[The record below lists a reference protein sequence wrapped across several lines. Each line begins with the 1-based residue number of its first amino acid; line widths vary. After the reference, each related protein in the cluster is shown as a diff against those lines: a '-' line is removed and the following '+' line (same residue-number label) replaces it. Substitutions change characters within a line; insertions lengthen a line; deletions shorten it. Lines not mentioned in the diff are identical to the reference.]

1 MQEPLILL
9 QNDLIWSSLFL
20 AKPGLKFP
28 KVLVKIGAALPPDGR
43 RGAATRRLQ
52 LEISGC
58 APRIHDSMNT
68 QKTNRVSSDKPLL
81 TVAYLETLPD
91 DNNRYELIAGELFV
105 SCASGLPH
113 QLALQKLQLALAK
126 YLETNPIGIVAPG
139 AGAVFSDYDSVIP
152 DIAFVLNERW
162 AKIVANERFI
172 AAPNLVIEVVSSG
185 KQNRNRDFK
194 AKRGLYAKYG
204 VEEYWIVDRENRLV
218 TIFRLRD
225 ETLEET
231 VTLLEG
237 DNLTSPILPG
247 LTVNVGSLFA
257 FP

>member
-1 MQEPLILL
+1 
-9 QNDLIWSSLFL
+9 
-20 AKPGLKFP
+20 
-28 KVLVKIGAALPPDGR
+28 
-43 RGAATRRLQ
+43 
-52 LEISGC
+52 
-58 APRIHDSMNT
+58 MNT
-68 QKTNRVSSDKPLL
+68 EESSRVSPDKPRL

-105 SCASGLPH
+105 SCAPGLPH
-113 QLALQKLQLALAK
+113 QLALQRLQVALAK

-152 DIAFVLNERW
+152 DISFVLNERW
-162 AKIVANERFI
+162 EKIVANDRFI
-172 AAPNLVIEVVSSG
+172 AAPNLVIEVVSPG
-185 KQNRNRDFK
+185 KENRNRDFK

-225 ETLEET
+225 EELEET
-231 VTLLEG
+231 LTLHDG
-237 DNLTSPILPG
+237 DQLTSHLLPG
-247 LTVNVGSLFA
+247 FAVDVTSLFA